1 MDVLLSRFRSRF
13 AKDGSGHGPT
23 LATSATADRPS
34 AASHLPPEILLP
46 ILTYLVRSPPE
57 WTTMMMTLSPN
68 HRPSYICDTLKDLR
82 AACLVC
88 RAWRES
94 ALVPLYARVI
104 LHSPKH
110 LDLFLRSLE
119 HRQALALL
127 VRSIQ
132 LPDETQ
138 SLPEH
143 LPATRPFG
151 YQKRRLW
158 DLGRAVDLV
167 LERCNRATEIAFRVN
182 TPKLSFVHGYDS
194 NAHRIQRLE
203 LSAGP
208 HDPTQILR
216 ETALPIL
223 RLPTLPI
230 ADPLITHL
238 TLYGLHVFPAHELI
252 RFPRLVALRLH
263 FCVAAMG
270 WLHRILDRCP
280 ALETLHVEAFAYDT
294 RQRWNLSELG
304 PASYSLR
311 QLRLDWSRKDLAQSL
326 LFLQNL
332 TLLELSVRTILDDAS
347 PIDLPSKL
355 ETLIF
360 STRGFVFRGE
370 YGGSRCALISAI
382 GALQRR
388 LPGWKRASTPNLVN
402 LQLSGDAA
410 IGHCI
415 LWDWAIA
422 SFLLQPFCRSLGL
435 NLDISLL

>member
-1 MDVLLSRFRSRF
+1 M
-13 AKDGSGHGPT
+13 
-23 LATSATADRPS
+23 
-34 AASHLPPEILLP
+34 
-46 ILTYLVRSPPE
+46 
-57 WTTMMMTLSPN
+57 MMMTLSP
-68 HRPSYICDTLKDLR
+68 HRRPSYVCDTLKDLR

-104 LHSPKH
+104 LHSPQQ

-119 HRQALALL
+119 HYKALASL

-143 LPATRPFG
+143 LPAARPFG

-158 DLGRAVDLV
+158 DLGRAVGLV
-167 LERCNRATEIAFRVN
+167 LERCSTATEIAFRVN

-208 HDPTQILR
+208 RNDPTQILR

-252 RFPRLVALRLH
+252 RFPRLVTLRIH

-270 WLHRILDRCP
+270 WLDRILDRCP
-280 ALETLHVEAFAYDT
+280 VLEILQIEAFAYDT
-294 RQRWNLSELG
+294 RQRWNLSELR
-304 PASYSLR
+304 PASNSLR
-311 QLRLDWSRKDLAQSL
+311 QLRLDWSRRDLGQSL
-326 LFLQNL
+326 SFLQYL
-332 TLLELSVRTILDDAS
+332 TLLELSVRTILDDPS
-347 PIDLPSKL
+347 PIDLPSNL

-370 YGGSRCALISAI
+370 YGGSRCALISAV

-388 LPGWKRASTPNLVN
+388 LPSWKRASTPNLVN
-402 LQLSGDAA
+402 LQLSGDGAV
-410 IGHCI
+410 GHCI

-422 SFLLQPFCRSLGL
+422 SFLLQPFCRSLGV
-435 NLDISLL
+435 NLDIFLFIVSAPQKRRGF